1 MSNVQQE
8 ICPFCGKVTRTDGNF
23 CTECG
28 HKIEGIFNSQTAYRA
43 KINTKENERDEEVEN
58 LKATFNRIESY
69 KGEYKEINSY
79 GRKEGKKRIYIVVSL
94 LAIFVIVFIVIKL
107 NVSSPKKVAEKYI
120 KALESKYMQKNNLVL
135 NMNYVFYNPKVKKI
149 KYIYLPLIQIEK
161 KDETLDFL
169 RNLPYYV
176 VFTRSE
182 NADYVTKYLSYFK
195 EKINFSMYE
204 FKELIKKISS
214 TEKKERVQ
222 EYGNIKE
229 KKLKFAQLLD
239 MDTGEKIDIVS
250 QKYVIGKNEDCDLVV
265 NSTHISRHHA
275 YISYVDG
282 IYYLVDMGSTNH
294 TYIDGEEL
302 ERGIPV
308 ELHNGMQV
316 KFADKMYKFYL
327 TVKGAAD

>member
-1 MSNVQQE
+1 MIKS
-8 ICPFCGKVTRTDGNF
+8 
-23 CTECG
+23 
-28 HKIEGIFNSQTAYRA
+28 
-43 KINTKENERDEEVEN
+43 
-58 LKATFNRIESY
+58 RIS
-69 KGEYKEINSY
+69 
-79 GRKEGKKRIYIVVSL
+79 RHPR
-94 LAIFVIVFIVIKL
+94 
-107 NVSSPKKVAEKYI
+107 
-120 KALESKYMQKNNLVL
+120 M

-214 TEKKERVQ
+214 TEKKESVQ

>member
-1 MSNVQQE
+1 MA
-8 ICPFCGKVTRTDGNF
+8 GKFKV
-23 CTECG
+23 
-28 HKIEGIFNSQTAYRA
+28 YR
-43 KINTKENERDEEVEN
+43 KNDK
-58 LKATFNRIESY
+58 
-69 KGEYKEINSY
+69 
-79 GRKEGKKRIYIVVSL
+79 
-94 LAIFVIVFIVIKL
+94 VIVMCQKNIKL
-107 NVSSPKKVAEKYI
+107 NRREIEILNSGELRELITPTITTVGNKVKLFYDLTGYVPFMDAISVGIKKKDFTNIALDLPILIDK
-120 KALESKYMQKNNLVL
+120 LESKYMQKNNLVL

>member
-1 MSNVQQE
+1 MMYNHFTFKETNKTMDKNIIRYAIKDVFKKTKI
-8 ICPFCGKVTRTDGNF
+8 ICPNCGTIQDYKNIKCSKCNQSLDGLPILID
-23 CTECG
+23 
-28 HKIEGIFNSQTAYRA
+28 K
-43 KINTKENERDEEVEN
+43 
-58 LKATFNRIESY
+58 
-69 KGEYKEINSY
+69 
-79 GRKEGKKRIYIVVSL
+79 
-94 LAIFVIVFIVIKL
+94 
-107 NVSSPKKVAEKYI
+107 
-120 KALESKYMQKNNLVL
+120 LESKYMQKNNLVL

-214 TEKKERVQ
+214 TEKKESVQ

>member
-1 MSNVQQE
+1 
-8 ICPFCGKVTRTDGNF
+8 
-23 CTECG
+23 
-28 HKIEGIFNSQTAYRA
+28 
-43 KINTKENERDEEVEN
+43 
-58 LKATFNRIESY
+58 
-69 KGEYKEINSY
+69 
-79 GRKEGKKRIYIVVSL
+79 
-94 LAIFVIVFIVIKL
+94 
-107 NVSSPKKVAEKYI
+107 
-120 KALESKYMQKNNLVL
+120 
-135 NMNYVFYNPKVKKI
+135 
-149 KYIYLPLIQIEK
+149 
-161 KDETLDFL
+161 
-169 RNLPYYV
+169 
-176 VFTRSE
+176 
-182 NADYVTKYLSYFK
+182 
-195 EKINFSMYE
+195 MYE

-239 MDTGEKIDIVS
+239 MDTG
-250 QKYVIGKNEDCDLVV
+250 KNEDCDLVV

-275 YISYVDG
+275 YTSYVDG